1 MSEVLSLL
9 QQCLHQGTANTGV
22 AVSIYP
28 VGEPRAGDADL
39 GGVAALDHAVIS
51 VAQFLHCQHRFL
63 VSTPAL
69 LLVSSVVNRGVGALL
84 AH

>member
-1 MSEVLSLL
+1 MGEVMSLL

-39 GGVAALDHAVIS
+39 GGVAALHHAVVS
-51 VAQFLHCQHRFL
+51 LTPFLHCFHGMP
-63 VSTPAL
+63 VSTPVL
-69 LLVSSVVNRGVGALL
+69 LLVSRRSQ
-84 AH
+84 